1 MVVSID
7 RAAVGGNKIL
17 RVRIRDLLHRIAPSL
32 PIRRVLLQV
41 RNGVN
46 PGIGLG
52 ILIP

>member
-1 MVVSID
+1 MVVGMD
-7 RAAVGGNKIL
+7 RAAVGGNEIP
-17 RVRIRDLLHRIAPSL
+17 RVRIRDLFHRIAPRL
-32 PIRRVLLQV
+32 PIRRVLFQV